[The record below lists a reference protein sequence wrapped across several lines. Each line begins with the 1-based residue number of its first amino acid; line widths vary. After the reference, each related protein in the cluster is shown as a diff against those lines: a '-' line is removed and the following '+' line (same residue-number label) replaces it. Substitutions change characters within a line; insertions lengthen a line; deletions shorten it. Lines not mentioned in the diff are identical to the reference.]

1 MNKKEIYEHLAK
13 IYLDAS
19 SPKNK
24 KGKPK
29 KNFRNLFFI
38 GLVIIFGVSIS
49 SFLLHNKN
57 ISLGDKVHITSE
69 RALVL
74 QPSNIIKINFNF
86 EPATKEIYSLNL
98 NKLNLQG
105 FKALG
110 FSCRKSDFDDKITLK
125 IEFTNTANQTS
136 EYYIGNLKTYKWQDY
151 KIALSDFKNITNWSK
166 MSNLSFIIEDWNTQK
181 KSGVVYIDNIRLL
194 Q

>member
-19 SPKNK
+19 SPKNN
-24 KGKPK
+24 KGKVK

-38 GLVIIFGVSIS
+38 SLVIIFGLSIS
-49 SFLLHNKN
+49 SFLSRNKS
-57 ISLGDKVHITSE
+57 ISLNNKINITSE

-74 QPSNIIKINFNF
+74 QSNIIKINFNF
-86 EPATKEIYSLNL
+86 DPATKEIYSLNL
-98 NKLNLQG
+98 NKLDVQG

-110 FSCRKSDFDDKITLK
+110 FSARKSDFDDKIILK
-125 IEFTNTANQTS
+125 VEFTNTAKESS
-136 EYYIGNLKTYKWQDY
+136 ECYISNLKAYKWQDY
-151 KIALSDFKNITNWSK
+151 KIILSDFKNITNWSK

>member
-38 GLVIIFGVSIS
+38 GLAIIFGVSIS
-49 SFLLHNKN
+49 SFLLHNN
-57 ISLGDKVHITSE
+57 SISLNDKINITSE
-69 RALVL
+69 RALFL
-74 QPSNIIKINFNF
+74 QSNIIKINFNF
-86 EPATKEIYSLNL
+86 DPATKEVYSINL

-110 FSCRKSDFDDKITLK
+110 FSCRKSDFDDKIILK
-125 IEFTNTANQTS
+125 VEFTNTAKENS
-136 EYYIGNLKTYKWQDY
+136 ECYISNLKAYKWQDY
-151 KIALSDFKNITNWSK
+151 KIALPDFKTITNWSE

>member
-19 SPKNK
+19 SPKNN

-29 KNFRNLFFI
+29 KNFRNLFFVS
-38 GLVIIFGVSIS
+38 LVIIFGVSIS
-49 SFLLHNKN
+49 SFLSRNKS
-57 ISLGDKVHITSE
+57 ISLNNKINITSE

-74 QPSNIIKINFNF
+74 QSNIIKINFNF
-86 EPATKEIYSLNL
+86 DPATKEIYSLNL
-98 NKLNLQG
+98 NKLDVQG

-110 FSCRKSDFDDKITLK
+110 FFARKSDFDDKIILK
-125 IEFTNTANQTS
+125 VEFTNTAKESS
-136 EYYIGNLKTYKWQDY
+136 ECYISNLKAYKWQDY
-151 KIALSDFKNITNWSK
+151 KIILSDFKNITNWSK

-181 KSGVVYIDNIRLL
+181 KSGVVYIDSIRLL